1 MRIAFLLHSF
11 PAVSE
16 TFILGQ
22 ITGLLDLGH
31 DVHIYAQR
39 RPPNGESGPIHSDF
53 HSYQLA
59 SRTTYLDSEM
69 PEESGYWSMPVWPF
83 SGETWLPGAERP
95 ISNSA
100 RLMRAV
106 PVLRRC
112 LDAAPQL
119 TLEVVDPD
127 QYGPQAVSLEALYH
141 LSSFLDRPPEYDVLH
156 AHFGPVANE
165 FRFARAV
172 WKTPLVVTFH
182 GYDFSVVP
190 RLHGSDVYSRLFR
203 DADAVMGISEYAIQK
218 LRQIGC
224 PAQKLSVLHTGVCLA
239 KVPFRARRL
248 QAGEPV
254 RILTVGRL
262 VEKKGLEYAL
272 RAVATVRCKHPSIR
286 YEIIGEGPLR
296 PALESLIGQLDLG
309 SVVTLRGA
317 MKAEMVHRTFAE
329 SHLYILASVTAAD
342 GDQEGIPV
350 SLMEAQACGLPVL
363 STRHSGI
370 PELVADGGSGFL
382 VDERN
387 ADELADRL
395 LYLIE
400 NPRQWPAMGER
411 GRKIIE
417 AQFDIDA
424 LNRDLLRLY
433 DGAISRFR
441 SSSPAMTRG
450 CDRV

>member
-22 ITGLLDLGH
+22 IIGLLDLGH

-39 RPPNGESGPIHSDF
+39 HPPDNGTGPIHSDF
-53 HSYQLA
+53 HTYELA

-83 SGETWLPGAERP
+83 SGETWLPGADRP
-95 ISNSA
+95 IANSD
-100 RLMRAV
+100 RLLRAV

-112 LDAAPQL
+112 LDAVPRL
-119 TLEVVDPD
+119 TLEVLDPD
-127 QYGPQAVSLEALYH
+127 QYGPQAVSLESLYH
-141 LSSFLDRPPEYDVLH
+141 LSSFLDRPAEYDVLH
-156 AHFGPVANE
+156 AHFGPVAND
-165 FRFARAV
+165 FRFARTV
-172 WKTPLVVTFH
+172 WKTPLVATFH

-190 RLHGSDVYSRLFR
+190 RLHGSDVYGRLFR
-203 DADAVMGISEYAIQK
+203 DADAVMGISEYAIQT
-218 LRQIGC
+218 LRQLGC

-248 QAGEPV
+248 PADEPV

-272 RAVATVRCKHPSIR
+272 RAVATVRCKHPNLR

-296 PALESLIGQLDLG
+296 PALERLIGQLDLG

-317 MKAEMVHRTFAE
+317 LDADMVRRSFAE
-329 SHLYILASVTAAD
+329 SHLYMLASVTAAD

-350 SLMEAQACGLPVL
+350 SLMEAQSCGLPVL

-382 VDERN
+382 VEERN
-387 ADELADRL
+387 ADDLANRL
-395 LYLIE
+395 LYLVE
-400 NPRQWPAMGER
+400 NPREWPAMGDR
-411 GRKIIE
+411 GRKIVE

-433 DGAISRFR
+433 DGVVAQFR
-441 SSSPAMTRG
+441 SSAR
-450 CDRV
+450 R